1 MPQLIS
7 ALPTGSKVKFGRYS
21 IESSAIEDII
31 WKIADKNH
39 VGYPANSVTLITD
52 KIIDLRGFDAK
63 EPSNA
68 NADRKSYGNNRY
80 SHSNLRQW
88 LNKAGKPWYAAAH
101 ATDATPNDTGMSEA
115 TGYDDINGFLS
126 SFSADE
132 LGVMMD
138 TTLTVAKNTV
148 TDGGSTETVVDK
160 VFLASVTEVGLANET
175 GGAEGTLLP
184 IFSNDASRIAT
195 ATNQAVANTLSTSKP
210 ATGAA
215 WHWWLRSP
223 SSAYSSNVRN
233 VSTSGA
239 LDSYFAC
246 NGHYGLRP
254 LCNLKSDILVSDTP
268 DADGAYTVVF
278 TNVISTNLATTDKLN
293 FTWTVGTIGT
303 HAAVKSQLHIYDNL
317 GSLIKTGAI
326 QEGIG
331 AKSEKLIPSAA
342 GNYKAKVKLWSD
354 VTAENWSNEISY
366 TLDVLRYAIT
376 LDKPITI
383 SAGEELQKIEI
394 NAKQGGVAMDLQS
407 IDHEKLVYKANTPNS
422 TVADIEIEGKDA
434 KIDKIAYTVN

>member
-7 ALPTGSKVKFGRYS
+7 ALPTGSNIKFGRHS
-21 IESSAIEDII
+21 IESSAMEDII

-39 VGYPANSVTLITD
+39 TGYPANSVTLITD

-68 NADRKSYGNNRY
+68 NADRKNYGNNRY
-80 SHSNLRQW
+80 LHSNLRQW
-88 LNKAGKPWYAAAH
+88 LNKAGNPWYAAAH
-101 ATDATPNDTGMSEA
+101 ATDATPDDAGMNQP
-115 TGYDDINGFLS
+115 TGYNDINGFLS
-126 SFSADE
+126 NFSAEE
-132 LGVMMD
+132 LGVIMD

-148 TDGGSTETVVDK
+148 TDGGGTETVVDK
-160 VFLASVTEVGLANET
+160 VFLPSVTEVGLANEP
-175 GGAEGTLLP
+175 GGAEGVLLP

-223 SSAYSSNVRN
+223 VSGNSHLVRFVN
-233 VSTSGA
+233 TSGA
-239 LDSYFAC
+239 LNFSYAY
-246 NGHYGLRP
+246 NGDLGLRP

-268 DADGAYTVVF
+268 DADGAYTVIY
-278 TNVISTNLATTDKLN
+278 TNVISSDLATADKIN
-293 FTWTVGTIGT
+293 FTWSVGTIGVHT
-303 HAAVKSQLHIYDNL
+303 AVKSQLHIYDSL
-317 GSLIKTGAI
+317 GSLIKIGVI
-326 QEGIG
+326 QEGVG

-354 VTAENWSNEISY
+354 VTDENWSNEISY

-376 LDKPITI
+376 LDKPITATT
-383 SAGEELQKIEI
+383 SDKLHKIEI
-394 NAKQGGVAMDLQS
+394 SAKQKGVPMALKN
-407 IDHEKLVYKANTPNS
+407 IDDEKLVFESRNQND
-422 TVADIEIEGKDA
+422 TVVDLEIEGKDA